1 MCKHMTIGRSYP
13 VRATTHPS
21 DLLRMAEPQK
31 KKAARGAF
39 LRDLSLAAEFLQNSP
54 AGVKPDGILR
64 RQAT

>member
-13 VRATTHPS
+13 VLATTHPS
-21 DLLRMAEPQK
+21 DLLRRAEQQE

-39 LRDLSLAAEFLQNSP
+39 LRDLSLAAEFLQNNP
-54 AGVKPDGILR
+54 AGGKPDGILR